1 MLESFSLQA
10 QLWRHQTVVA
20 VKRRVQSHNVSV
32 LVTGL
37 LALSGLAVSAS
48 ARAQAP
54 AAAPGE
60 TAAAKSATGSATG
73 YVIGPADVLQIIVW
87 KEPDLSRPVT
97 VRFDGMVTFPLL
109 GDILAAGRT
118 PAQLAASL
126 TEGLRRFVESPRVTV
141 GLEQAN
147 SARLYVLGQVNKS
160 GEFPLGAPTTVLQAL
175 ALAGGF
181 KDFAKTD
188 AIVIVRRDQS
198 VVPVNYK
205 RIADGKDAA
214 QNILLLPGDTVVVP

>member
-1 MLESFSLQA
+1 M
-10 QLWRHQTVVA
+10 
-20 VKRRVQSHNVSV
+20 QSHNGSI
-32 LVTGL
+32 LVIGL
-37 LALSGLAVSAS
+37 LALSGLAGSV
-48 ARAQAP
+48 RVWAQAAP
-54 AAAPGE
+54 AAPAAPSE
-60 TAAAKSATGSATG
+60 AAAAKSATG

-87 KEPDLSRPVT
+87 KEPDLSRAVT

-109 GDILAAGRT
+109 GDVPAAGRT

-126 TEGLRRFVESPRVTV
+126 TEGLRRFVEVPRVTV
-141 GLEQAN
+141 GIEQAN

-160 GEFPLGAPTTVLQAL
+160 GEFPMGGPTTVLQAL

-188 AIVIVRRDQS
+188 GIVIVRRDQS